1 MQIDTWYDLAVSELS
16 ELTDHAKEMISEAEK
31 AAMAVQV
38 PAARGTGR
46 PGSAPRPGGLSFRL
60 SSPGGERRHGPAPA
74 ALGISRPAART

>member
-38 PAARGTGR
+38 PAPEEPDAQA
-46 PGSAPRPGGLSFRL
+46 AP
-60 SSPGGERRHGPAPA
+60 PAQA
-74 ALGISRPAART
+74 A